1 MSIYDDV
8 KKALETGLAPSIAQI
23 KEDTAAMK
31 ADIAIIKAEL
41 KTVNG
46 RFDDLIERL
55 QLRKEIDEL
64 KRQVEATRKAS

>member
-1 MSIYDDV
+1 MSVYDDV
-8 KKALETGLAPSIAQI
+8 KKALEAGVAPSIAQI

-31 ADIAIIKAEL
+31 ADIAIIKADL
-41 KTVNG
+41 KTTNG

-64 KRQVEATRKAS
+64 KRQLKTRKAS

>member
-1 MSIYDDV
+1 LSIYDDV
-8 KKALETGLAPSIAQI
+8 KKALETSLAPSIAQI
-23 KEDTAAMK
+23 KDDTSAMK

-41 KTVNG
+41 KNTNA

-64 KRQVEATRKAS
+64 KRQVEARKAS